1 MKKILSALVLSLFL
15 ASCATP
21 TVVNVVG
28 PNDGAMTCN
37 QLDTQIAMANKY
49 ADDARKE
56 KDMGTG
62 TNISALL
69 FWLPGLWATHKNV
82 EEAVSLF
89 ENDDQ
94 INEVFNQKFIR
105 TIAAIRRVENQAYLR
120 VISSW
125 EREYLLLN
133 V

>member
-1 MKKILSALVLSLFL
+1 MKKSFGIILIFLFL
-15 ASCATP
+15 LSCATP

-28 PNDGAMTCN
+28 PNDSAMTCN

-56 KDMGTG
+56 KDRGTG

-82 EEAVSLF
+82 EEAV
-89 ENDDQ
+89 D
-94 INEVFNQKFIR
+94 
-105 TIAAIRRVENQAYLR
+105 AANRRAEHLQNLK
-120 VISSW
+120 
-125 EREYLLLN
+125 LKKKCP
-133 V
+133 

>member
-1 MKKILSALVLSLFL
+1 MKKTLSVITLILFL

-28 PNDGAMTCN
+28 PNDGSMTCN
-37 QLDTQIAMANKY
+37 QLDTQIALANKY

-62 TNISALL
+62 TNVSALL

-82 EEAVSLF
+82 EEAVDAANRRAEHLQSLK
-89 ENDDQ
+89 NKK
-94 INEVFNQKFIR
+94 NCP
-105 TIAAIRRVENQAYLR
+105 
-120 VISSW
+120 
-125 EREYLLLN
+125 
-133 V
+133 